1 MSDLIEAMHK
11 AVMAEVFFIA
21 QPDRGDVFSWLDD
34 RPELMAA
41 ALAALRE
48 THHLVPKEEI
58 TDWRRREVQA
68 IGAAISTRN
77 WHTLETSY
85 NSLRDKMDRRLA
97 LYALEKR
104 HD

>member
-1 MSDLIEAMHK
+1 MSDLIEAME
-11 AVMAEVFFIA
+11 AIAEA
-21 QPDRGDVFSWLDD
+21 LREEPLNDFSY
-34 RPELMAA
+34 AA
-41 ALAALRE
+41 RLNVASIALAALRE
-48 THHLVPKEEI
+48 THHLAPKEEI